1 MTKDSQKCRMAP
13 CPPQTQHHPQFFCT
27 IIILVTHN
35 HMCPQRSIFNRT
47 VESAMLFPF
56 CGGQYKE
63 HFLLVPKRRLSLQ
76 IWACAL
82 CVEDKVSG
90 FSLDHFTPGTKKPPQ
105 IDAEDR
111 KVQGNPDKLPHK
123 AAILKAAMSTEC

>member
-1 MTKDSQKCRMAP
+1 
-13 CPPQTQHHPQFFCT
+13 
-27 IIILVTHN
+27 
-35 HMCPQRSIFNRT
+35 MCPQRSIFNRT

-82 CVEDKVSG
+82 CIEDRVSG

-123 AAILKAAMSTEC
+123 AAILKATMSTEC